1 MTDWFTVLTGALA
14 TINNVIRYSL
24 NHLEQRKATKT
35 CKRFANAPVANR
47 WYTAWREQ
55 KGLIAAGLTVHQPV
69 LASLD
74 DAAPPSTERVLN
86 NEELDTL
93 LASFY
98 GVNALKA
105 IQQASAKKPLPSSKK
120 LEPPNTSETTS
131 PALTAKQ
138 RLLEQTQQDRLAN
151 QQQPPVSPEDR
162 RSSRPTQKSP
172 YLSQLAQAIRHEL
185 GQPIAQ
191 THAVGM
197 QAPDL
202 QTLAPDLQTLA
213 EERQAQELQTHAG
226 DLQTLAPERPSP
238 VGDRHTHQ
246 PLVHTDVTLATPDVV
261 APMANPLPEQTGKAA
276 FIPDISVNAMV
287 SIAAQSRDVTRQKPF
302 ATQQVPQPAV
312 EGLLNTDPSP
322 LAHLAARNQ
331 FLSNRINR
339 LADQYFQDLATNG

>member
-120 LEPPNTSETTS
+120 LEPPIASETTS

-138 RLLEQTQQDRLAN
+138 RLLEQTQQDR
-151 QQQPPVSPEDR
+151 
-162 RSSRPTQKSP
+162 RSSRPSQKSP
-172 YLSQLAQAIRHEL
+172 YLSQLAQAVRQEV

-191 THAVGM
+191 THAVDM

-202 QTLAPDLQTLA
+202 QPPAG
-213 EERQAQELQTHAG
+213 ERQAQELHTHAG
-226 DLQTLAPERPSP
+226 DLQTLTPERPSP

-246 PLVHTDVTLATPDVV
+246 PLVHTNVTLATPNVV

-276 FIPDISVNAMV
+276 FTPETSVNAMV
-287 SIAAQSRDVTRQKPF
+287 SIAAQFRDVARQKPF